1 MRQFLARLGGGLRR
15 GLPARRKAEAEY
27 RLGYRHLRGDGVTH
41 DPVAAAA
48 WLTRAAGRNHGPAQH
63 SLSLLYITGAKG
75 SAPAGGWLAEARV
88 GTSAARANAGLLY
101 PGGLDVA
108 PDAAAAFVWAEAAAR
123 QGLADAE
130 ANLGMLYARGLG
142 CAADYVQAASW
153 YRRAASKGDAVGA
166 LGLGILHENGLGV
179 SRDGA
184 AAARWYATSAAAGN
198 HMAATALGLLHLSGV
213 GVAADPA
220 AAARWLAD
228 AAARGNAIAQHRL
241 GLLYAG
247 GIGLASPRRPAR
259 PRRRAGGAAAPRARG
274 FTHE

>member
-184 AAARWYATSAAAGN
+184 AAA
-198 HMAATALGLLHLSGV
+198 
-213 GVAADPA
+213 
-220 AAARWLAD
+220 ARWLAD
-228 AAARGNAIAQHRL
+228 AAARGNAIARHRL

-247 GIGLASPRRPAR
+247 GIGVARDPLAAQAWL
-259 PRRRAGGAAAPRARG
+259 RRAARQGHGDALAALQRLAPADSP
-274 FTHE
+274 TSDTPQPATEA